1 MGVESYPAWT
11 ASFFRNQR
19 APFDSRF
26 TTLCQIRRVARF
38 SRVSHLTIFVDD
50 NAEDSDT
57 TVIEKIQLLGSG
69 GDSFNVAEIKD
80 ISKDQS

>member
-1 MGVESYPAWT
+1 M
-11 ASFFRNQR
+11 
-19 APFDSRF
+19 
-26 TTLCQIRRVARF
+26 ARF

-50 NAEDSDT
+50 NAEDTDT